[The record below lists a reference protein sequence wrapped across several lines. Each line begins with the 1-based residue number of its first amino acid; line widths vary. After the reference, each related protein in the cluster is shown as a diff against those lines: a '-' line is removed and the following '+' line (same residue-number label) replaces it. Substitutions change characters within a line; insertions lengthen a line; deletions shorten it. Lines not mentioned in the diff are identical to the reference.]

1 MAEDFDTD
9 MEPHTGNNDLDA
21 SDTPKRADDESR
33 IRFSNALKHYLIK
46 FDKTQRDI
54 ANYLNVSEPTVSQW
68 CSGQKMPR
76 VQRVKKLADYFGI
89 SFNDMLALPASED
102 FADIVEYQSGIVDE
116 IDMLYRKIE
125 RAPKPL
131 VYGGN
136 ELSEEVTDVLSA
148 AVNLVRK
155 GKSDRRKPSE

>member
-1 MAEDFDTD
+1 MTCDQQAEDEQKINF
-9 MEPHTGNNDLDA
+9 A
-21 SDTPKRADDESR
+21 
-33 IRFSNALKHYLIK
+33 NALNHYMMK
-46 FDKTQRDI
+46 FDVSQADI
-54 ANYLNVSEPTVSQW
+54 AKKLNVSTSVVSYW
-68 CSGQKMPR
+68 CSASRIPR
-76 VQRVKKLADYFGI
+76 PSNVKKLADYFGI
-89 SFNDMLALPASED
+89 DYKDMLALPATED

>member
-1 MAEDFDTD
+1 MQ
-9 MEPHTGNNDLDA
+9 NN
-21 SDTPKRADDESR
+21 TPKDAQEEQR
-33 IRFSNALKHYLIK
+33 IRFSTALAHYMQK
-46 FDKTQRDI
+46 FDVNQTDI
-54 ANYLNVSEPTVSQW
+54 ARKTGTSTSTVSSW
-68 CSGQKMPR
+68 CRAEKMPR
-76 VQRVKKLADYFGI
+76 ANKVQKLADYFGI
-89 SFNDMLALPASED
+89 PFNDMLALPASED